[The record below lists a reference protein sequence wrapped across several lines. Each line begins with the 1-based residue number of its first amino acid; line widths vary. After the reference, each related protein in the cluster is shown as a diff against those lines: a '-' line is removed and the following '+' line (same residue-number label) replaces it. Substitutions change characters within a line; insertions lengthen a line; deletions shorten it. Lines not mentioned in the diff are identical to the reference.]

1 MSVFKKGILA
11 ALKINF
17 WIVLAPMIGFGS
29 LVQSTELSFSIALG
43 ATIGIWGLP
52 GQIAMIEMLATGAPV
67 FAILIASSLANLRF
81 MPMSVVMM
89 PLLQAK
95 GTSFKLKLVLAQL
108 MSVNIWALTVQHI
121 NLLSSED
128 KIPFYFGISVTCL
141 FGGLL
146 GTVLGFTLAGQL
158 PFYISISL
166 VFLNPIYF
174 VFVFSSVRQRGCI
187 IAVIMAALFGPIL
200 YTVFPDWSVPITG
213 IIAGSFAF
221 HLDRTRYFKRSKY
234 HE

>member
-29 LVQSTELSFSIALG
+29 LVQSTELSLGIALG
-43 ATIGIWGLP
+43 ATLGLWGLP
-52 GQIAMIEMLATGAPV
+52 GQIAMIEMLSTGAPV

-81 MPMSVVMM
+81 MPMTVVMM

-121 NLLSSED
+121 NLLSSEE
-128 KIPFYFGISVTCL
+128 KIPFYFGISLTCL
-141 FGGLL
+141 FGGIL
-146 GTVLGFTLAGQL
+146 GATLGFSLAGQL

-174 VFVFSSVRQRGCI
+174 VFVFSSVRERGCI
-187 IAVIMAALFGPIL
+187 IAVIISAIFGPVL
-200 YTVFPDWSVPITG
+200 YKVFPDWSVPITG

-221 HLDRTRYFKRSKY
+221 YLNRSRYFKRSNY

>member
-17 WIVLAPMIGFGS
+17 WIVLASMIGFGS
-29 LVQSTELSFSIALG
+29 LVQSTELSLGIALA
-43 ATIGIWGLP
+43 ATLGLWGLP

-81 MPMSVVMM
+81 MPMSVVMI
-89 PLLQAK
+89 PLLKPK
-95 GTSFKLKLVLAQL
+95 GISLKLKLVLVQL

-121 NLLSSED
+121 NLLSLED
-128 KIPFYFGISVTCL
+128 KIPFYFGISLTCL
-141 FGGLL
+141 FGGLV
-146 GTVLGFTLAGQL
+146 GTAIGFSLAGQL
-158 PFYISISL
+158 PLYVSVSL

-187 IAVIMAALFGPIL
+187 IAVIIAALFGPIL
-200 YTVFPDWSVPITG
+200 HKVLPDWGVPIIG
-213 IIAGSFAF
+213 IIAGSLAF
-221 HLDRTRYFKRSKY
+221 YLDRTRYFQRCKY
-234 HE
+234 HD

>member
-29 LVQSTELSFSIALG
+29 LVQSTELSLGIALG
-43 ATIGIWGLP
+43 ATLGLWGLP

-81 MPMSVVMM
+81 MPMTVVMM

-95 GTSFKLKLVLAQL
+95 STSFKLKLVLAQL

-121 NLLSSED
+121 NLLSSEE
-128 KIPFYFGISVTCL
+128 KIPFYFGISLTCL
-141 FGGLL
+141 FGGIL
-146 GTVLGFTLAGQL
+146 GATLGFSLAGQL

-174 VFVFSSVRQRGCI
+174 VFVFSSVRERGCI
-187 IAVIMAALFGPIL
+187 IAVIISAIFGPVL
-200 YTVFPDWSVPITG
+200 YKVFPDWSVPITG

-221 HLDRTRYFKRSKY
+221 YLNGSRYFKRSNY

>member
-1 MSVFKKGILA
+1 MSAFKKGILA

-29 LVQSTELSFSIALG
+29 LVQSTELSLGIALG
-43 ATIGIWGLP
+43 ATLGLWGLP
-52 GQIAMIEMLATGAPV
+52 GQIAMIEMIATGAPV
-67 FAILIASSLANLRF
+67 LAIIIASSLANLRF

-89 PLLQAK
+89 PLLQPK
-95 GTSFKLKLVLAQL
+95 GISFKLKLVLVQL

-121 NLLSSED
+121 NLLSLED
-128 KIPFYFGISVTCL
+128 KIPFYFGISLTCL

-146 GTVLGFTLAGQL
+146 GTAIGFSLAGQL
-158 PFYISISL
+158 PLYVSVSL

-187 IAVIMAALFGPIL
+187 IAVIIAALFGPIL
-200 YTVFPDWSVPITG
+200 HKVLPDWSVPITG
-213 IIAGSFAF
+213 IIAGSAAF
-221 HLDRTRYFKRSKY
+221 YLDRTRYFQRRKY
-234 HE
+234 HD

>member
-29 LVQSTELSFSIALG
+29 LVQSTELSLGIALA
-43 ATIGIWGLP
+43 ATLGLWGLP

-67 FAILIASSLANLRF
+67 FAIIIASSLANLRF

-95 GTSFKLKLVLAQL
+95 GISFKLKLVLAQL

-121 NLLSSED
+121 NLLPSED
-128 KIPFYFGISVTCL
+128 RLPFYYGISITCL

-146 GTVLGFTLAGQL
+146 GTAIGFSLAGQL

-174 VFVFSSVRQRGCI
+174 VFVFSSVRQRGCV
-187 IAVIMAALFGPIL
+187 IAVIIAAIFGPISHKVL
-200 YTVFPDWSVPITG
+200 PDWSVPITG
-213 IIAGSFAF
+213 IIAGTFAF
-221 HLDRTRYFKRSKY
+221 YVDRVRYFQRRKS